1 MYVRVNYG
9 RLLNTLG
16 EVRRRASIFGKDESL
31 DSESD
36 AMLMISGKKKD

>member
-1 MYVRVNYG
+1 MYVRINYG
-9 RLLNTLG
+9 RLLNTLD
-16 EVRRRASIFGKDESL
+16 EVRRRTSIFGKDESL